1 MCGLSFIVWSVKYI
15 WIFPSGWCCDT
26 CWCFLNLSLRPIFHE
41 WGLRERTQWLAIW
54 YSVLKVSLSFN
65 FTEVRIGY
73 HIYVHDCV
81 NVINTATTSSFWI
94 FFRWRAPMADVSTIS
109 LDAFIWGRAAVD
121 SFFYSTIFQGIHTSL
136 HIESFSVL
144 WVLCQ
149 PIFQLYHLRRTF

>member
-26 CWCFLNLSLRPIFHE
+26 CWYINLRPIFHK

-54 YSVLKVSLSFN
+54 YIVSSRSPLALISQRSGSATIYMCMTASMWSIQQLHQVSEYFSLESTHGWCFN
-65 FTEVRIGY
+65 
-73 HIYVHDCV
+73 
-81 NVINTATTSSFWI
+81 N
-94 FFRWRAPMADVSTIS
+94 FFRCFHLRKGCSW
-109 LDAFIWGRAAVD
+109 L
-121 SFFYSTIFQGIHTSL
+121 FFYSTIFQGIHTSL